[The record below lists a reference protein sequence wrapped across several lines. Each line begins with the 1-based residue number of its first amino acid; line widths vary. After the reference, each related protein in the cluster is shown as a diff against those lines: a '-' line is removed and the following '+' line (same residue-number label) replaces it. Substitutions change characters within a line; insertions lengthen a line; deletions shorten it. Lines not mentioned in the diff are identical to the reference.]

1 MHGLTRTR
9 ALILV
14 LLSAL
19 GTSCAYR
26 ATTPLKTYDLEQGY
40 RFEKLKLDESTSTT
54 PVTNSEEL
62 FVILAFS
69 GGGTRAAALSY
80 GVLQQLDL
88 VKFRWDDAAG
98 GPCAPTKENTTEASC
113 DGPERSLLDE
123 VDVISSVSGGSFTAA
138 YYALHGREILKPA
151 SPFKTAFLY
160 HPVQGDLFTHTI
172 YHPSSWNRLFSRVE
186 IASSLY
192 DERVFKGATFGAL
205 ESRPRPYLIVNGT
218 DMSTGARFEFT
229 QEQFDL
235 LCANLSDVPLGRG
248 VAASS
253 AFPGLLNSMTIDS
266 HNKTGCGYYG
276 PGSTKQEKITAGAPF
291 DVDFDWVDRALHDQF
306 SNYPRYRKA
315 LQLLD
320 YRRPDRTHLHL
331 LDGGIADNIGLRAVY
346 QSLSSTDR
354 PAHRTAADA
363 APILGGWSVLH
374 RLEDPGKIKT
384 IVVITV
390 NAKTSKDNDWDTKS
404 RGPSTI
410 SVLGVSRGVPMS
422 GFTYETI
429 ELMRQF
435 GLDAHFNEE
444 GQPRL
449 YAAEVAF
456 ENLPDATPAQ
466 RDEKAFF
473 FNRPTSFELSKYEVD
488 CLADRGALLLRTA
501 QSFGEKKSTSFVD
514 FVTKELHGTM
524 TVPTIPHPS
533 ACNDATGKKEIG
545 VRRHYVDIGVQFGA
559 TLARGDVEGS
569 EGIGITGRARRPD
582 GFGAIVGF
590 GKQSFTI
597 GTSIDGKDVTFG
609 DLSLWAF
616 TGNVGFSVHPGRL
629 EATASLGGGYGLGGF
644 DLSTGAQDAYA
655 RIGVFAPKAQASNA
669 WIVSPGVSLWYELT
683 NRFAA
688 TASAGYTYARPTI
701 RVDFDNAPSEERRVT
716 AGAVKVG
723 IGVGYKIF

>member
-1 MHGLTRTR
+1 
-9 ALILV
+9 
-14 LLSAL
+14 
-19 GTSCAYR
+19 
-26 ATTPLKTYDLEQGY
+26 
-40 RFEKLKLDESTSTT
+40 
-54 PVTNSEEL
+54 L

-80 GVLQQLDL
+80 GVLKQLEE
-88 VKFRWDDAAG
+88 VKFKWDAASG
-98 GPCAPTKENTTEASC
+98 NTCEPTNGKMCE
-113 DGPERSLLDE
+113 GPERSLLDE

-138 YYALHGREILKPA
+138 YYALHGADMLKND
-151 SPFKTAFLY
+151 SPFKTAFLN
-160 HPVQGDLFTHTI
+160 HPVQGDLFTNAI
-172 YHPSSWNRLFSRVE
+172 YHPRNWNRLLSRIE

-192 DERVFKGATFGAL
+192 SDRIFEGATFGAL
-205 ESRPRPYLIVNGT
+205 ESKPRPYIILNAA

-235 LCANLSDVPLGRG
+235 LCANLSDVPLARG

-266 HNKTGCGYYG
+266 HNKAGCGYYG
-276 PGSTKQEKITAGAPF
+276 PGSTKQEKIAAGAPF
-291 DVDFDWVDRALHDQF
+291 DVDFDWVDLALKDQF

-320 YRRPDRTHLHL
+320 YRKPDRTHLHL
-331 LDGGIADNIGLRAVY
+331 LDGGISDNIGLRAVY
-346 QSLSSTDR
+346 QSISSTDR
-354 PAHRTAADA
+354 PAHRAATNA
-363 APILGGWSVLH
+363 TPILGGWSVLH

-390 NAKTSKDNDWDTKS
+390 NAKTNKDQDWDTKS

-435 GLDAHFNEE
+435 GLDAHFNEP

-456 ENLPDATPAQ
+456 ENLPEVTAAQ
-466 RDEKAFF
+466 NDEKTFF
-473 FNRPTSFELSKYEVD
+473 FNRPTSFELSTYEVD
-488 CLADRGALLLRTA
+488 CLADRGATLLRTA
-501 QSFGEKKSTSFVD
+501 QSFGEIKSTSFVD
-514 FVTKELHGTM
+514 FVTKELHGAM
-524 TVPTIPHPS
+524 TVPDMPHP
-533 ACNDATGKKEIG
+533 AVCDEQTGKKAIG

-559 TLARGDVEGS
+559 TLARGDVAGS
-569 EGIGITGRARRPD
+569 HGFGITGRARRPD

-597 GTSIDGKDVTFG
+597 RNAIAGNTVTLG
-609 DLSLWAF
+609 ELSLWAF
-616 TGNVGFSVHPGRL
+616 TGSVGFSTHPGRL
-629 EATASLGGGYGLGGF
+629 ETTVSMGGGYGFGGF
-644 DLSTGAQDAYA
+644 ALATSAQDAYA
-655 RIGVFAPKAQASNA
+655 RTGAFAPKSSASNA
-669 WIVSPGVSLWYELT
+669 WVVSPGLSLWYELN

-688 TASAGYTYARPTI
+688 TASVGYTYARPTMRI
-701 RVDFDNAPSEERRVT
+701 DFENGSDERRVT
-716 AGAVKVG
+716 AGAAKLG
-723 IGVGYKIF
+723 IGLGYKLF